1 MDSGE
6 NSDLTVKS
14 EGQVACPS
22 PASTGAAE
30 VKCNIS
36 VDKDLIKPIPYKG
49 GFGFWNLIQYY
60 RNNNSYLAE
69 LQKKF
74 DSSVFKLK
82 LHEEFIIIQDLKGID
97 VTYDYTK
104 VEKIPQFGA
113 ASVNWNVTKN
123 HRPSMTS
130 NGRNHHLNKYA
141 LIQYNSF
148 CQKNMNIDSFITLVQ
163 KEFESMIKIENT
175 PGGAPIEEPLE
186 EVLTNIYA
194 FTMLGQ
200 VIDRKLLKS
209 WLDESLLFVGKPNFF
224 SKDKEITD
232 EIFES
237 FKKAPYVQK
246 VREFVNSTLEDESL
260 LAQLIWMFTF
270 NGWAPIISFVTSTL
284 CCFLRLAEDD
294 KILIANEA
302 EEFLCSTEKS
312 FDQLTNL
319 HYINQFYLET
329 HRLFHLP
336 QKNFVVAIKD
346 FILDS
351 SSGYFKV
358 RKGELIMANRHLAQR
373 DAKIFED
380 PEKFSLN
387 RDLALYEK
395 YLKTFGGMFSEAAE
409 NDNHKCTGYKITE
422 YVFKTVLI
430 FYTKCDIELAE
441 PLTYTGNNLF
451 RNIASDKPIKVKKFI
466 YKP

>member
-14 EGQVACPS
+14 EGEVACPS
-22 PASTGAAE
+22 PASTGGAE

-36 VDKDLIKPIPYKG
+36 VDKDLINPIPYKG

-232 EIFES
+232 QIFES
-237 FKKAPYVQK
+237 FKKVPYVQK
-246 VREFVNSTLEDESL
+246 VREFVNSTPEDESL

-270 NGWAPIISFVTSTL
+270 NGWAPIMSFVTSTL

-302 EEFLCSTEKS
+302 EEFLCSAEKS

-373 DAKIFED
+373 DAKI
-380 PEKFSLN
+380 
-387 RDLALYEK
+387 
-395 YLKTFGGMFSEAAE
+395 LKIQ
-409 NDNHKCTGYKITE
+409 K
-422 YVFKTVLI
+422 
-430 FYTKCDIELAE
+430 
-441 PLTYTGNNLF
+441 NLH
-451 RNIASDKPIKVKKFI
+451 
-466 YKP
+466 

>member
-1 MDSGE
+1 MNSGE
-6 NSDLTVKS
+6 NSDLPAKN
-14 EGQVACPS
+14 EGEISCPC

-60 RNNNSYLAE
+60 RNNNSYLE
-69 LQKKF
+69 GLQKKF

-82 LHEEFIIIQDLKGID
+82 LHEEFIVIQDLKGID

-113 ASVNWNVTKN
+113 ASVNWNATKN
-123 HRPSMTS
+123 YRPSMTS
-130 NGRNHHLNKYA
+130 NDRNHHLNKYA

-148 CQKNMNIDSFITLVQ
+148 CQKNMNIDTFVTLVQ
-163 KEFESMIKIENT
+163 KEFESMVKIEST
-175 PGGAPIEEPLE
+175 PEGAPIEESLE

-194 FTMLGQ
+194 VTMLGQ

-209 WLDESLLFVGKPNFF
+209 WLEESLLFVGKPTFF

-237 FKKAPYVQK
+237 FKKVPYIK
-246 VREFVNSTLEDESL
+246 KIREFVNSELEDESL
-260 LAQLIWMFTF
+260 LAQLIWTFTF
-270 NGWAPIISFVTSTL
+270 NGWAPIISFVTSAL
-284 CCFLRLAEDD
+284 CCFLRLGEED

-302 EEFLCSTEKS
+302 EEFLCSAEKS

-336 QKNFVVAIKD
+336 QKNFVAAIKD

-358 RKGELIMANRHLAQR
+358 REGELIMANRHLAQR
-373 DAKIFED
+373 DGKIFEN
-380 PEKFSLN
+380 PEKFALD

-451 RNIASDKPIKVKKFI
+451 RNIASDKTIKVKKFV

>member
-14 EGQVACPS
+14 EGEVACPS
-22 PASTGAAE
+22 PASTGGAE

-36 VDKDLIKPIPYKG
+36 VDKDLINPIPYKG

-232 EIFES
+232 QIFES
-237 FKKAPYVQK
+237 FKKVPYVQK

-270 NGWAPIISFVTSTL
+270 NGWAPIMSFVTSTL

-302 EEFLCSTEKS
+302 EEFLCSAEKS

-373 DAKIFED
+373 DAKI
-380 PEKFSLN
+380 
-387 RDLALYEK
+387 
-395 YLKTFGGMFSEAAE
+395 LKIQ
-409 NDNHKCTGYKITE
+409 K
-422 YVFKTVLI
+422 
-430 FYTKCDIELAE
+430 
-441 PLTYTGNNLF
+441 NLH
-451 RNIASDKPIKVKKFI
+451 
-466 YKP
+466 